1 MYDDPTDYGYGT
13 CDNDGC
19 DANLAPHC
27 TGGGC
32 QAIVCP
38 VCDD

>member
-1 MYDDPTDYGYGT
+1 MYDDPTDYGHGA
-13 CDNDGC
+13 CGDCG
-19 DANLAPHC
+19 ANLAPHC
-27 TGGGC
+27 DGGGC